1 MRIILAAAA
10 AIALSG
16 APALAQERHDDHHP
30 DGASS
35 APMDMS
41 KMTAEE
47 MHRHC
52 AAMMGGEM
60 QGRPNHNHTS
70 DKLGHAPT
78 HKPPSE
84 AEMKAMHEKCAA
96 MMSEDT
102 NEAAPAKP

>member
-52 AAMMGGEM
+52 AAMMGGRSPLTRWSWKAF
-60 QGRPNHNHTS
+60 RPCLLWRS
-70 DKLGHAPT
+70 VP
-78 HKPPSE
+78 
-84 AEMKAMHEKCAA
+84 AECWHLTCSA
-96 MMSEDT
+96 T
-102 NEAAPAKP
+102 RLYRT